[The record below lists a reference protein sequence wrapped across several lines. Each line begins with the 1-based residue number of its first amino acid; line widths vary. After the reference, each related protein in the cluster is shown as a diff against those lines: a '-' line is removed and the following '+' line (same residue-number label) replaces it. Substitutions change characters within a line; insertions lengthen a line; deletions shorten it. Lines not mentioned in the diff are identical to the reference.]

1 MGLAER
7 RIVKNFETT
16 VYPGLKQQIDE
27 AAGFDVPIEVKWD
40 TLTKEDQYS
49 SSWEESWP
57 QIYFVPVITAFK
69 NICIDDMGKEA
80 LVGGLKKVIIQDVR
94 DVYGAEWVTFEGG
107 TLTLDHR
114 FCNVDDVDT
123 RTQSLQQTLEKA
135 L

>member
-7 RIVKNFETT
+7 RIVKNFETN
-16 VYPGLKQQIDE
+16 VLPGLKQQIDE

-40 TLTKEDQYS
+40 TLTKDDAYS
-49 SSWEESWP
+49 GSWTESWP
-57 QIYFVPVITAFK
+57 TLYFQPVIIAFK

-80 LVGGLKKVIIQDVR
+80 LVSHLKKVIIQDVR
-94 DVYGAEWVTFEGG
+94 DVYGAEWVTFEDGA
-107 TLTLDHR
+107 LTLDHR

-123 RTQSLQQTLEKA
+123 RVQSLQTTLEKA